1 MKTSKNQ
8 PQCYSLLS
16 SVFGIA
22 CLGFSSFA
30 TAANCDNIPQWVNTQ
45 SFAAPQKVVESH
57 ILYEA
62 KWWNQNERPSLNSQQ
77 DWQPWKKLG
86 ECVTVD
92 IDKELMIRDLSVVDS
107 IHAKTG
113 QLSIQHLIAQMMPQ
127 ANPGLQQQS
136 DFIQQ
141 WLNQFLVD
149 TLVNNDVAPARP
161 DFDGAFLQEWRQR
174 SAGSGVTLN
183 PAVAPFRLLA
193 IVYRPDLHKRDAN
206 GVVLHAGEVRF
217 VYGFSDTLRFPATV
231 IFEFGLAANS
241 DAQLNAWVDE
251 FHALSQLPF
260 GEGYNTA
267 LLSLLN
273 KVTRKGAVANKPN
286 GSALNQVRTNE
297 IRFGSEWELREF
309 KLDSA
314 TGQLRQFTVAQ
325 TPANRHNRTAL
336 LANYINANEADILFG
351 DHQIPNVFNGQAFAG
366 AASLEDQS
374 LFTFWDAP
382 GINNPEARH
391 VFSLNTC
398 SGCHARETRTVFQ
411 HIGSRSEGEVS
422 ALSAFLT
429 GTQVTDPITNV
440 LREFNDLEK
449 RKLVLTCL
457 VQRCASTATN
467 VSFASTISFA
477 AAADGVE
484 NESEADNTL
493 AAEFLE
499 IMAERRNLVH

>member
-1 MKTSKNQ
+1 MMTRKNQ
-8 PQCYSLLS
+8 PQYFSLISSLLS
-16 SVFGIA
+16 AA
-22 CLGFSSFA
+22 CLGFSSL
-30 TAANCDNIPQWVNTQ
+30 AAAVNCDNIPQWVNTQ

-77 DWQPWKKLG
+77 DWQPWRKLG

-127 ANPGLQQQS
+127 ANPTLQQQS

-149 TLVNNDVAPARP
+149 TVVNGDLAPARP
-161 DFDGAFLQEWRQR
+161 DFDNAFLQEWRQR

-193 IVYRPDLHKRDAN
+193 IVYRPDLHKRDTN

-273 KVTRKGAVANKPN
+273 KVTRKGAVASKPN

-309 KLDSA
+309 KLNSA

-325 TPANRHNRTAL
+325 TPANRHNRTAF
-336 LANYINANEADILFG
+336 LANYINANEAEILFG
-351 DHQIPNVFNGQAFAG
+351 DHQIPDTVNGQAFAG

-398 SGCHARETRTVFQ
+398 SGCHARETRTIFQ
-411 HIGSRSEGEVS
+411 HIGSRSEGEVA

-429 GTQVTDPITNV
+429 GTQVADPVTNV

-457 VQRCASTATN
+457 VQRCASTATT
-467 VSFASTISFA
+467 VSFASAASFA
-477 AAADGVE
+477 EVTDGAE
-484 NESEADNTL
+484 NVADNTL
-493 AAEFLE
+493 AAEFFE
-499 IMAERRNLVH
+499 IMAERRNSPH

>member
-1 MKTSKNQ
+1 MIRRNQ
-8 PQCYSLLS
+8 PQRLSLMSGLIG
-16 SVFGIA
+16 VAFM
-22 CLGFSSFA
+22 GFSSFA
-30 TAANCDNIPQWVNTQ
+30 AALNCDNIPQWVNSQ
-45 SFAAPQKVVESH
+45 SFTVPQQVVESN

-77 DWQPWKKLG
+77 DWQSWRKLG

-107 IHAKTG
+107 VHAKTG

-127 ANPGLQQQS
+127 VSPTLQQQS

-149 TLVNNDVAPARP
+149 TVVNDDVAPARP
-161 DFDGAFLQEWRQR
+161 DFDSAFLQEWRQR

-193 IVYRPDLHKRDAN
+193 IVYRPDLHKRDTN
-206 GVVLHAGEVRF
+206 GVLLHAGEVRF

-231 IFEFGLAANS
+231 IFEFGLEANS
-241 DAQLNAWVDE
+241 EAQLNAWVDE
-251 FHALSQLPF
+251 FHALNQLPF
-260 GEGYNTA
+260 GDSYNTA
-267 LLSLLN
+267 LLTLLN
-273 KVTRKGAVANKPN
+273 KVTGKGAVASKPN

-297 IRFGSEWELREF
+297 IRFGQEWELREF
-309 KLDSA
+309 KLSAA

-325 TPANRHNRTAL
+325 TPANRHNRTAF
-336 LANYINANEADILFG
+336 LADYINANEADILLG
-351 DHQIPNVFNGQAFAG
+351 DHQIPDAFNGQAFAG

-374 LFTFWDAP
+374 LLTFWDAP

-398 SGCHARETRTVFQ
+398 SGCHARETRTIFQ
-411 HIGSRSEGEVS
+411 HIGSRSEGEVAS
-422 ALSAFLT
+422 LSAFLT
-429 GTQVTDPITNV
+429 GIQVADPVTNV

-449 RKLVLTCL
+449 RKVVLTCL
-457 VQRCASTATN
+457 VQRCATSAQVMTM
-467 VSFASTISFA
+467 A
-477 AAADGVE
+477 AE
-484 NESEADNTL
+484 IMTNESTDASSL
-493 AAEFLE
+493 AIQFHE
-499 IMAERRNLVH
+499 IMAERRNQVH

>member
-8 PQCYSLLS
+8 PQRYSLLS

-30 TAANCDNIPQWVNTQ
+30 TAVNCDKIPQWANTQ
-45 SFAAPQKVVESH
+45 SFTAPQKVVENH

-62 KWWNQNERPSLNSQQ
+62 KWWNQNEQPSLNSQQ
-77 DWQPWKKLG
+77 DWQPWRKLG

-92 IDKELMIRDLSVVDS
+92 VDKELMIRDLSIVDS
-107 IHAKTG
+107 VHAKTG

-127 ANPGLQQQS
+127 ANPTLQQQS

-149 TLVNNDVAPARP
+149 TVVNGDVAPARP
-161 DFDGAFLQEWRQR
+161 DFDSAFLQEWRQR

-183 PAVAPFRLLA
+183 PTVAPFRLLA
-193 IVYRPDLHKRDAN
+193 IVYRPDLHKRDAS
-206 GVVLHAGEVRF
+206 GAVLHAGEVRF

-231 IFEFGLAANS
+231 IFEFGLEANS
-241 DAQLNAWVDE
+241 EAQLNDWVDE

-260 GEGYNTA
+260 GDSYNTA
-267 LLSLLN
+267 LLTLLN
-273 KVTRKGAVANKPN
+273 KVTSKGAVVSKPN

-297 IRFGSEWELREF
+297 IRFGQEWELREF
-309 KLDSA
+309 KLNAA

-325 TPANRHNRTAL
+325 TPANRHNRTTF
-336 LANYINANEADILFG
+336 LANYINANETDILLG
-351 DHQIPNVFNGQAFAG
+351 DHQIPDTFNGQAFAG

-398 SGCHARETRTVFQ
+398 SGCHARETRTIFQ
-411 HIGSRSEGEVS
+411 HIGSRSEGEV
-422 ALSAFLT
+422 AVLSEFLT
-429 GTQVTDPITNV
+429 GIQVADPVTNV
-440 LREFNDLEK
+440 LRQFNDLEK
-449 RKLVLTCL
+449 RKIVLTCL
-457 VQRCASTATN
+457 VQRCANSAPVTLRAAGILANESTA
-467 VSFASTISFA
+467 ASS
-477 AAADGVE
+477 
-484 NESEADNTL
+484 L
-493 AAEFLE
+493 AVQFHE